1 MLKFNSLIK
10 KFNKLLISRIELI
23 GSFFS
28 RLKTLF
34 NFKSKKKN
42 TLTKIDKQVSLSIGI
57 LIILFLSYFLIPTL
71 YEKNLVKSELE
82 SQILKKYNLEVN
94 IEGDVNY
101 GLFPKPHFFIKDI
114 NLRYKGN
121 KFAKTNSSKI
131 FISMENFFSLESL
144 EIKDT
149 FFKKTEFNINS
160 KNFKFFNDILNK
172 DDINHELNFEDS
184 ILFYKDKDEDV
195 IFFTEINKLKLFYNE
210 NNNRQLD
217 VKFKIY
223 NIPFYYTLEK
233 NIIEKKIFSKLKSQK
248 LRLNI
253 KNIFDY
259 NNTQKEGFMEL
270 DIITKS
276 KEFRY
281 IIKENSLNFNSLD
294 DSLKGNVDFKPFYF
308 LSDLSFNQL
317 DMKNAFKNDSILIN
331 LLNSEIL
338 NNHNLNAMINI
349 NFKKIKGVNYLK
361 NVNLRTYFEES
372 KIIIKNS
379 SMDWNDSVSINLEDI
394 EIVNEDNKL
403 NLFGSVIFHFS
414 DLNKFYNYYQIKKS
428 YRKKIKN
435 IRFDFLLDVNQRN
448 IQLDNLKVDGSS
460 YKSIDDFI
468 DNLNTSKIDVSNKV
482 IYRNSIKDFFAKYY
496 EG

>member
-1 MLKFNSLIK
+1 
-10 KFNKLLISRIELI
+10 
-23 GSFFS
+23 
-28 RLKTLF
+28 
-34 NFKSKKKN
+34 
-42 TLTKIDKQVSLSIGI
+42 
-57 LIILFLSYFLIPTL
+57 
-71 YEKNLVKSELE
+71 
-82 SQILKKYNLEVN
+82 
-94 IEGDVNY
+94 
-101 GLFPKPHFFIKDI
+101 
-114 NLRYKGN
+114 
-121 KFAKTNSSKI
+121 
-131 FISMENFFSLESL
+131 
-144 EIKDT
+144 
-149 FFKKTEFNINS
+149 KKTEFNINS